1 MSKFAIIK
9 IAGKQYKVAEGDEIV
24 VDKLP
29 DEKGKSIELDQ
40 VLLLV
45 DDDKIQVGQPLVKGA
60 KVKAI
65 IVDELKGEK
74 IRIATYKS
82 KTRYRKVKGFRAQ
95 QTKIKIEK
103 ITALPRVES
112 RG

>member
-1 MSKFAIIK
+1 MNKFAIVK

-29 DEKGKSIELDQ
+29 DEKGKSIEFDG

-45 DDDKIQVGQPLVKGA
+45 DGEKIQIGQPLVKGA

-65 IVDELKGEK
+65 IMDELKGEK

-95 QTKIKIEK
+95 LTKLKIEK
-103 ITALPRVES
+103 ISSAAS
-112 RG
+112 K